1 MGPPTHPTLHTYRIL
16 LDIQT
21 SRQSTLFQ
29 CLSTVVR
36 WWAIF
41 GPLLLGARGEAMS
54 RKLWQ
59 NFRIKSFAFQT
70 ALFGNHHRTSVGD
83 FRQTVELES
92 TRTKY
97 APLWAHVPS
106 MYPCVHGFT
115 KDGKFGNK
123 TLNRIDFCTPKIIL
137 IKILPSSFF
146 SANFEEG
153 NFHVSRYLMCR
164 RNREFTKT
172 DQVGEMSSLSPHRIF
187 PRRFGEAS
195 FTWNLKRLY
204 LTWGGVPGSGVLWN
218 VYYWHWQAPWVAPD
232 LLDPVLG
239 SHLTGSTHPTPTI

>member
-70 ALFGNHHRTSVGD
+70 ALFGNHHSHKRWGFLSNSWAGEHTYQVC
-83 FRQTVELES
+83 TLVS

-97 APLWAHVPS
+97 VPLCARFHKGWKIWEQNS
-106 MYPCVHGFT
+106 EQDRFLYT
-115 KDGKFGNK
+115 KDNPHQNSSLVLLFGKFWRGELSCIQISNVPEKQGIYKNGPSWGNVL
-123 TLNRIDFCTPKIIL
+123 TF
-137 IKILPSSFF
+137 PSSDISPAIWWSLLYVKPQEVVLDLGR
-146 SANFEEG
+146 SAGQWCIMECI
-153 NFHVSRYLMCR
+153 L
-164 RNREFTKT
+164 
-172 DQVGEMSSLSPHRIF
+172 
-187 PRRFGEAS
+187 
-195 FTWNLKRLY
+195 
-204 LTWGGVPGSGVLWN
+204 LT
-218 VYYWHWQAPWVAPD
+218 
-232 LLDPVLG
+232 
-239 SHLTGSTHPTPTI
+239 LTGPLGGPRSLRPGIRQPSDG

>member
-97 APLWAHVPS
+97 VPCAHTYLVCTLVSTRTKYVPLCARFHKGWKIWEQNSEQDRFLYTNDNPHQNSSLVLL
-106 MYPCVHGFT
+106 F
-115 KDGKFGNK
+115 GKFW
-123 TLNRIDFCTPKIIL
+123 R
-137 IKILPSSFF
+137 
-146 SANFEEG
+146 
-153 NFHVSRYLMCR
+153 
-164 RNREFTKT
+164 
-172 DQVGEMSSLSPHRIF
+172 GELSCIQ
-187 PRRFGEAS
+187 
-195 FTWNLKRLY
+195 L
-204 LTWGGVPGSGVLWN
+204 
-218 VYYWHWQAPWVAPD
+218 
-232 LLDPVLG
+232 
-239 SHLTGSTHPTPTI
+239 